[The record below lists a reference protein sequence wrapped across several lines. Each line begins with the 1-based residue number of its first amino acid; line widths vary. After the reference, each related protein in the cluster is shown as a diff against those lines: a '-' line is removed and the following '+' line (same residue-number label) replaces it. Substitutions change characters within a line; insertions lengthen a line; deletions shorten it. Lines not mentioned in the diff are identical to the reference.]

1 MQILKKTIEFIF
13 YPIGEIC
20 LLFWHVLISC
30 FTKFPSWR
38 LLETQLYD
46 IGVLSFLV
54 VAITGFSTGSVLATQ
69 SFYQLADKGLA
80 GATGIM
86 VSKAMIIELGPVLT
100 SFMVTGRI
108 GAAICAEIGSMK
120 VTEQLDALRTMR
132 IHPFYYLVT
141 PRFIAGVL
149 MVPILTI
156 FCIFSGILGGYLIA
170 VFAFGMPPID
180 YFSPLPAQISYFD
193 VASGIIKSFFFGL
206 LIITIACYKGLK
218 TSGGAQGVGQSTT
231 SSVVLTYVCIL
242 ICNFFLTIAMYSL
255 RELI

>member
-1 MQILKKTIEFIF
+1 MIKKILEYIF
-13 YPIGEIC
+13 FPVGDIC
-20 LLFWHVLISC
+20 LLFWRVLISC
-30 FTKFPSWR
+30 FTKFPSWT
-38 LLETQLYD
+38 LLQNQLYD

-86 VSKAMIIELGPVLT
+86 VSKSMIIELGPVLT
-100 SFMVTGRI
+100 AFMVTGRI

-141 PRFIAGVL
+141 PRFIAGIF

-156 FCIFSGILGGYLIA
+156 FCIISGILGGYLIA
-170 VFAFGMPPID
+170 IFVFNMPPID
-180 YFSPLPAQISYFD
+180 YFSPLPDQITYFD
-193 VASGIIKSFFFGL
+193 IASGLIKSFCFGL

-218 TSGGAQGVGQSTT
+218 TEGGAQGVGKSTT
-231 SSVVLTYVCIL
+231 NSVVLTYVCIL
-242 ICNFFLTIAMYSL
+242 FCNFFLTIGMYSL
-255 RELI
+255 TQII

>member
-1 MQILKKTIEFIF
+1 MQN
-13 YPIGEIC
+13 
-20 LLFWHVLISC
+20 
-30 FTKFPSWR
+30 
-38 LLETQLYD
+38 QLYD

-54 VAITGFSTGSVLATQ
+54 VVITGFSTGSVLATQ

-100 SFMVTGRI
+100 AFMVTGRI

-141 PRFIAGVL
+141 PRFIAGVF

-156 FCIFSGILGGYLIA
+156 FCILAGMLGGYLIA
-170 VFAFGMPPID
+170 VFVFHMPPVD
-180 YFSPLPAQISYFD
+180 YFSPLPTQISYFD
-193 VASGIIKSFFFGL
+193 VASGLIKSFFFGL
-206 LIITIACYKGLK
+206 LIITIACYKGLS
-218 TSGGAQGVGQSTT
+218 TTGGAQGVGQSTT
-231 SSVVLTYVCIL
+231 SSVVLTYVSIL
-242 ICNFFLTIAMYSL
+242 LCNFFLTIGMYSFKVL
-255 RELI
+255 V

>member
-1 MQILKKTIEFIF
+1 MPALKKTLTFF
-13 YPIGEIC
+13 FHPVGEIA

-38 LLETQLYD
+38 LLQTQLYD
-46 IGVLSFLV
+46 VGVLSFLV

-86 VSKAMIIELGPVLT
+86 VCKAMIIELGPVLT
-100 SFMVTGRI
+100 AFMVTGRI

-120 VTEQLDALRTMR
+120 VTEQLDALRTMQ

-141 PRFIAGVL
+141 PRFIAGVF

-156 FCIFSGILGGYLIA
+156 FCILSGMLGGYLIA
-170 VFAFGMPPID
+170 VFAFDMPPVD
-180 YFSPLPAQISYFD
+180 YFSPLPAQITYFD
-193 VASGIIKSFFFGL
+193 VISGLTKAFFFGL
-206 LIITIACYKGLK
+206 LIITIACYKGLS
-218 TSGGAQGVGQSTT
+218 TSGGAQGVGKSTT
-231 SSVVLTYVCIL
+231 TSVVLTYVCIL
-242 ICNFFLTIAMYSL
+242 LCNFFLTIAMYSL
-255 RELI
+255 RVMI